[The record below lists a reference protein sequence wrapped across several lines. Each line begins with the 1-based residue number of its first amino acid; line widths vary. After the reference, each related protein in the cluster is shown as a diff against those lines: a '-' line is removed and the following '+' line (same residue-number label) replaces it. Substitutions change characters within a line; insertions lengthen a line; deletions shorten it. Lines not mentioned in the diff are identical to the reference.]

1 MLERYRVH
9 PTIPATDLD
18 RARRF
23 YADRLGL
30 TPQRELPG
38 GLEYECAGGSRF
50 VLTRA
55 SGAAS
60 GQHTQMGFA
69 VDDLDSVVAA
79 LKECGV
85 VFEEYDTPGLKT
97 VNGVADTGA
106 IRAAW
111 MRGSEGNI
119 LGLVQFLE
127 CHSR

>member
-1 MLERYRVH
+1 MLEQYRVH

-38 GLEYECAGGSRF
+38 GLEYECAGGTRF
-50 VLTRA
+50 MLTRA

-69 VDDLDSVVAA
+69 VDDVESVVAA
-79 LKECGV
+79 LKACGV
-85 VFEEYDTPGLKT
+85 VFEEYDTPSLQT
-97 VNGVADTGA
+97 VNGIADTESM
-106 IRAAW
+106 RAAW
-111 MRGSEGNI
+111 IKDSEGNI
-119 LGLVQFLE
+119 LGLVQVLS
-127 CHSR
+127 CHAG